1 MDKILKPYAVVRVL
15 RLVGR
20 ADDYDGWRVN
30 QRGPAVGDVGT
41 LLDVLTAP
49 GVADRYV
56 VESSEGN
63 GTTVWL
69 GEYGAF
75 MSSEYMLRYTP
86 KDACRP

>member
-1 MDKILKPYAVVRVL
+1 MQVMEKILKPYAVVRVR
-15 RLVGR
+15 RLVGQ

-30 QRGPAVGDVGT
+30 QRAPAVGDIGT

-56 VESSEGN
+56 VESSGAN

-69 GEYGAF
+69 GDLLADELEAVQ
-75 MSSEYMLRYTP
+75 T
-86 KDACRP
+86 A